1 MNLFRNA
8 QHYHRLLLVPAL
20 AFTVGLSACQSPD
33 KQSGNELQHNDGLV
47 IDSPQK
53 SYDQKNGA
61 TAPPASHNPDKEAST
76 ETSSLN
82 KTGPGSSSHSHH
94 WNLNSPRLKGVAIGD
109 TNEVIHSYFGQAE
122 DSYHL
127 EEDAESIH
135 VLEYDG
141 FSIGLDSG
149 GFVHFVEVFGAD
161 TLAGL
166 SGLRIGDDS
175 DKALKELGKPDSRSD
190 YLLIYDADGAT
201 LKLDVNPDL
210 DKIVAMKLIAHG

>member
-8 QHYHRLLLVPAL
+8 HHYHRLLLVPAL
-20 AFTVGLSACQSPD
+20 ALTVSLAACQSPD
-33 KQSGNELQHNDGLV
+33 KLIENKPQQNSGNV

-61 TAPPASHNPDKEAST
+61 TAPPTSHQPDPKAST

-82 KTGPGSSSHSHH
+82 KTGPGNSGQPDQ
-94 WNLNSPRLKGVAIGD
+94 WNLESPRLKGVAIGD
-109 TNEVIHSYFGQAE
+109 SNEVIHGYFGQAE

-127 EEDAESIH
+127 EEEAESIR

-141 FSIGLDSG
+141 FSIGLDQG
-149 GFVHFVEVFGAD
+149 GFVHFVEVFGSD

-166 SGLRIGDDS
+166 SGLRIGDEPE
-175 DKALKELGKPDSRSD
+175 KALKELGKPDSRSD
-190 YLLIYDADGAT
+190 YLFIYDAAGAT
-201 LKLDVNPDL
+201 LKLDVNPDR
-210 DKIVAMKLIAHG
+210 DEIVSMKLLAQG

>member
-8 QHYHRLLLVPAL
+8 HHYHRLLLVPAL
-20 AFTVGLSACQSPD
+20 ALTVSLTACQSPD
-33 KQSGNELQHNDGLV
+33 KLGESKPQQNESIV

-53 SYDQKNGA
+53 SYDEKNGA
-61 TAPPASHNPDKEAST
+61 TAPPATHHPDREAST

-82 KTGPGSSSHSHH
+82 KTGPG
-94 WNLNSPRLKGVAIGD
+94 NSGKPDEWSLDEPRLKGVAIGD
-109 TNEVIHSYFGQAE
+109 SNEVIHRYFGQAE

-127 EEDAESIH
+127 EEEAESIR

-141 FSIGLDSG
+141 FSIGLDQS

-166 SGLRIGDDS
+166 SGLRIGDDP

-190 YLLIYDADGAT
+190 YLFIYDAAGAT
-201 LKLDVNPDL
+201 LKLDVNPDR
-210 DKIVAMKLIAHG
+210 DEIVAMKLIAQG